1 MSTLTDGVQQECA
14 KHIFGTYARF
24 PVAFVR
30 GQGCRL
36 WDDAGKEYLDFLA
49 GIAVCSLGHCH
60 PEVALA
66 VSEAARELVH
76 VSNLFYTYPQVELAA
91 ELTRLSFADKVFFSN
106 SGAEANEAAIKLARK
121 YSSDTFGPGRFHII
135 SMKDSFH
142 GRTMATLSAT
152 GQSKVHHGFEPLVE
166 GFVFVD
172 FNSLSAV
179 EAAITDRT
187 CAVIVEPVQ
196 GEGGVNFPAPGFL
209 RDLKA
214 LCKER
219 KLLLIFDEVQSGMGR
234 TGSLFAYEQE
244 DATPDI
250 MTLAKALANGLPMGA
265 MLASDEAAQ
274 AFTSGSHGSTFGGT
288 PLVASA
294 ALATLR
300 IISQPA
306 FLAGVR
312 DSGAYFLERLQ
323 GLKERFEFVKDVR
336 GRGLMVGMELSA
348 PGANIVS
355 KCLER
360 GAIINCVHDTVLRF
374 VPPLIAGRSEVDEM
388 VGILEG
394 VFEME
399 AKSMKQGAGSEKG

>member
-1 MSTLTDGVQQECA
+1 MSTLNHGIEQEYS

-30 GQGCRL
+30 GAGCRL

-49 GIAVCSLGHCH
+49 GIAVCALGHCH
-60 PEVALA
+60 PEVATA
-66 VSEAARELVH
+66 IGEAARKLIH

-91 ELTRLSFADKVFFSN
+91 ELTRLSFADKAFFCN

-121 YSSDTFGPGRFHII
+121 YSNDNFGPGRFHII

-152 GQSKVHHGFEPLVE
+152 GQSKIHKGFEPLVE

-172 FNSLSAV
+172 FNSISAV
-179 EAAITDRT
+179 EAAITDKT
-187 CAVIVEPVQ
+187 CAVMVEPVQ
-196 GEGGVNFPAPGFL
+196 GEGGLNFPEPGFL
-209 RDLKA
+209 KDLKE
-214 LCKER
+214 LCKQ
-219 KLLLIFDEVQSGMGR
+219 KNVLLIFDEIQSGLGR

-244 DATPDI
+244 DVTPDI

-265 MLASDEAAQ
+265 MLAVDEVAG
-274 AFTSGSHGSTFGGT
+274 AFTPGSHASTFGGG

-300 IISQPA
+300 IISEPA
-306 FLAGVR
+306 FLAKVR
-312 DSGAYFLERLQ
+312 ETGAYFISRLQ
-323 GLKERFEFVKDVR
+323 SLRERFPFIKGVR
-336 GRGLMVGMELSA
+336 GRGLMVGLELSI
-348 PGANIVS
+348 PGAKFVS

-360 GAIINCVHDTVLRF
+360 GAIINCTHDTVLRF
-374 VPPLIAGRSEVDEM
+374 VPPLIAGRSEVNEM
-388 VGILEG
+388 IGILEG
-394 VFEME
+394 VFNEE
-399 AKSMKQGAGSEKG
+399 VP